1 MLFIALMK
9 TVTLTAE
16 AIKALKRHTNM
27 AARIIK
33 AMNEYATGEGAHANR
48 VTALKGSS
56 ALRLRVG
63 DYRVIFE
70 ETDTN
75 ITVTD
80 LGPRGDIYD

>member
-1 MLFIALMK
+1 VLFIARMK

-16 AIKALKRHTNM
+16 AIKALKRHANM

-33 AMNEYATGEGAHANR
+33 AVNEYAASEGAHANR
-48 VTALKGSS
+48 VIALKGSS
-56 ALRLRVG
+56 AWRLRVG

-70 ETDTN
+70 ETDTS